1 MTRASTKVERLVRLN
16 RFREDVATGHV
27 QRAVARR
34 NEAAQSH
41 ELAEA
46 IVDAIGEWKTGHLDG
61 APDLGLYAAVLG
73 IEARAVDQAD
83 REQAVLAECTG
94 RADATR
100 RQLHDARSAT
110 RASDR
115 RHQRLADAASVA
127 EEKREFDR
135 NTEVWLANRGNQP

>member
-1 MTRASTKVERLVRLN
+1 MTRPSTKVERLVRLN
-16 RFREDVATGHV
+16 RFREDVASGHV
-27 QRAVARR
+27 QRAVARQ

-46 IVDAIGEWKTGHLDG
+46 IVDAIGEWKSNHMAG
-61 APDLGLYAAVLG
+61 APDLGLYGAVLA
-73 IEARAVDQAD
+73 IEARAAGRAD
-83 REQAVLAECTG
+83 REQAVLAECTVQ
-94 RADATR
+94 ADATR

-115 RHQRLADAASVA
+115 RHQRLAEAASVD

-135 NTEVWLANRGNQP
+135 NTEVWLANRRNQP